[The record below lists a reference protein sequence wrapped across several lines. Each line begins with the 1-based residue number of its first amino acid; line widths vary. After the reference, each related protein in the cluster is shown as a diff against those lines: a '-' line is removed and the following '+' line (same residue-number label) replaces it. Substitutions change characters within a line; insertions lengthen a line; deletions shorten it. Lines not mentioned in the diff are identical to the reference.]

1 MEQKLS
7 FKKRLLILV
16 TLSAM
21 TFGFAMWLFL
31 KPEYEY
37 HYYKLNDC
45 NDSYLT
51 AIIYWK
57 HGERGGLQK
66 GSMKICLLMAY

>member
-1 MEQKLS
+1 
-7 FKKRLLILV
+7 
-16 TLSAM
+16 M